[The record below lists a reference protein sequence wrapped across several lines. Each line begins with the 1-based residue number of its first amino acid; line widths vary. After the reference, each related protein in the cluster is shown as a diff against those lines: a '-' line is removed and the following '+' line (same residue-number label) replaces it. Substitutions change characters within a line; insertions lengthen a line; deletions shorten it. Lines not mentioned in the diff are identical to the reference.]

1 MQWQLLYH
9 PVGQVIPV
17 PIVAY
22 VLFTHSSFSSQVCN
36 FTWQQRVGYMTI
48 AQAGPITNL
57 NVNRIQL
64 LQRLGFPDV
73 VQWDVAVVAV

>member
-1 MQWQLLYH
+1 MKPLQK
-9 PVGQVIPV
+9 
-17 PIVAY
+17 
-22 VLFTHSSFSSQVCN
+22 
-36 FTWQQRVGYMTI
+36 QQRVGYITI
-48 AQAGPITNL
+48 AQAEPITNF